1 MNCEKAENNLSAYL
15 DDMLDLQLREEVAA
29 HLESCASCSEVV
41 AEYRRYDILL
51 RDTPRVSPPPELR
64 GRIFASPQYAAILR
78 REAKAGDGSSGGLP
92 PRPYQSP
99 PRWTRV
105 ALQSA
110 AVLAIIIGSALLFK
124 QGFFHSS
131 PTTTGHTSTPIIGNN
146 PQTAP
151 LPAGSRV
158 VYEHNGAL
166 WSAPEVGPGVGEQ
179 LTPINIQVGNIWSVS
194 PDGRLVAYIEA
205 ATGRIHVIRAD
216 RLNDVAFASYSA
228 VCSNSSCAVHPTLV
242 WSPDG
247 NYLAYL
253 SIDGTL
259 HVVNADGSLDRI
271 VVTSE
276 QGVATSLLWSSDS
289 LRLAFIRVNGS
300 LESIWNYN
308 LNGSGATEVAA
319 SIDPAKND
327 ASVEELFWLNNAN
340 QPTLTWVSWQ
350 KSTGSVTG
358 IFSADVLGSPAVQR
372 LTPANAKLTAAG
384 FNPLEGTGTWL
395 VGITDDTGA
404 PEIAT
409 VEGSRPGLVITNAD
423 FVSAFSSMIGT
434 GTIGTINGIYWSPN
448 GDTVAVVTTT
458 GQMALARN
466 NGASLSPI
474 FSSNVTGAP
483 VWSPDGTHL
492 ATPLSFGVMSLDITS
507 GSLNTL
513 QPSLHRL
520 LPSVPA
526 LITAT
531 MLWSP
536 NSQDIAI
543 TSPSGTYL
551 TSSDGKSLI
560 KQVDAATA
568 TGPFAWSHSG
578 YA

>member
-15 DDMLDLQLREEVAA
+15 DDMLDPQLREEVAA

-51 RDTPRVSPPPELR
+51 RDTPRVSPSPELR
-64 GRIFASPQYAAILR
+64 DRIFGSPQYAAILR
-78 REAKAGDGSSGGLP
+78 REDKAGDGSSGVP
-92 PRPYQSP
+92 QPRPHQSP

-146 PQTAP
+146 QQTAP
-151 LPAGSRV
+151 LPAGNRI
-158 VYEHNGAL
+158 VYERNGAL
-166 WSAPEVGPGVGEQ
+166 WSAPETGPGVGQQ
-179 LTPINIQVGNIWSVS
+179 LTPISIQVGNIWSVS
-194 PDGRLVAYIEA
+194 PDGQLVAYIEA
-205 ATGRIHVIRAD
+205 SLGRIHVIRAD
-216 RLNDVAFASYSA
+216 RLNDVALASYSA
-228 VCSNSSCAVHPTLV
+228 LCSNSSCTVHPTLV

-247 NYLAYL
+247 KYLAYL

-259 HVVNADGSLDRI
+259 HVVNADGALDRI
-271 VVTSE
+271 VVISE
-276 QGVATSLLWSSDS
+276 QGVTTSLLWSSDS
-289 LRLAFIRVNGS
+289 LRLAFVRVNGS

-308 LNGSGATEVAA
+308 LNGSAAATQVAA
-319 SIDPAKND
+319 SVDPANGA
-327 ASVEELFWLNNAN
+327 ASVEELFWLNNPN

-384 FNPLEGTGTWL
+384 FNSLEGTGTWL
-395 VGITDDTGA
+395 VGITDETGA

-409 VEGSRPGLVITNAD
+409 VEGSRSGLVITNAN

-434 GTIGTINGIYWSPN
+434 GTIGTINGIYWSPI

-483 VWSPDGTHL
+483 AWSPDGTHL

-507 GSLNTL
+507 GSLNTF

-536 NSQDIAI
+536 NGLDIAI

-551 TSSDGKSLI
+551 TSSDGKSFI
-560 KQVDAATA
+560 KQVDTATA
-568 TGPFAWSHSG
+568 IGPFAWSHSG
-578 YA
+578 

>member
-15 DDMLDLQLREEVAA
+15 DDMLDPQLREEVAA

-51 RDTPRVSPPPELR
+51 RDSPRVSPPPELR
-64 GRIFASPQYAAILR
+64 DRIFGSPQYAAILR
-78 REAKAGDGSSGGLP
+78 REAKAGDGSSGVTL
-92 PRPYQSP
+92 PRPHQSP

-110 AVLAIIIGSALLFK
+110 AVLAIIIGTALLLK

-166 WSAPEVGPGVGEQ
+166 WSAPETGPGVGGQ

-205 ATGRIHVIRAD
+205 ASGRIHVIRAD

-228 VCSNSSCAVHPTLV
+228 LCSNSSCTVHPTLV

-247 NYLAYL
+247 KYLAYL

-259 HVVNADGSLDRI
+259 HVVNVDGTHDRI

-276 QGVATSLLWSSDS
+276 KGGATSLLWSSDS
-289 LRLAFIRVNGS
+289 LRLAFVRVNGS

-308 LNGSGATEVAA
+308 LNGSGATQVAA
-319 SIDPAKND
+319 SADPANSD
-327 ASVEELFWLNNAN
+327 ASVEELFWLNNAG
-340 QPTLTWVSWQ
+340 QPTLTWVGWQ

-358 IFSADVLGSPAVQR
+358 IFRADVLGSPALQR

-384 FNPLEGTGTWL
+384 FNPLEGSGTWL
-395 VGITDDTGA
+395 IGITDETGA
-404 PEIAT
+404 PEIAI
-409 VEGSRPGLVITNAD
+409 VAGSRPGLVITNAD
-423 FVSAFSSMIGT
+423 AGAKIS
-434 GTIGTINGIYWSPN
+434 GTISGVYWSPL
-448 GDTVAVVTTT
+448 GDTVAIVTST
-458 GQMALARN
+458 GQMALALN
-466 NGASLSPI
+466 NGASLSQPV
-474 FSSNVTGAP
+474 FTSNVTGAP

-492 ATPLSFGVMSLDITS
+492 ATPLTLGVMSLNIAAGAPT
-507 GSLNTL
+507 
-513 QPSLHRL
+513 QVYRL
-520 LPSVPA
+520 LPSVP
-526 LITAT
+526 TPTTVT

-551 TSSDGKSLI
+551 TSSDGKSV

-578 YA
+578 